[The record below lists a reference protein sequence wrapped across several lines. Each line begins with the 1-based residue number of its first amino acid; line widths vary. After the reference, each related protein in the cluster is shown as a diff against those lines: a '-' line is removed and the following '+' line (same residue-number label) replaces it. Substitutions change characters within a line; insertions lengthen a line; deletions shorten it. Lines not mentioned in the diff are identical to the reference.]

1 MIVIVAG
8 VSGSGKTTVGSLLAS
23 ELGWPYVDGD
33 SLHPPANVA
42 KMASGQPL
50 TDADRSPW
58 LAAVG
63 SWIDG
68 QVARDAPGIVACS
81 ALKRQYRRTLL
92 GHRPSAVV
100 AFLLIDYDVAA
111 SRLAARRGHFFD
123 PDLLVSQFADLEPP
137 AGDEPQ
143 VVPVPVRD
151 SPQQTAADVVHRLGI
166 DREPGIDPAGGWP
179 GTSA

>member
-23 ELGWPYVDGD
+23 ELGWPYTDGD

-50 TDADRSPW
+50 TDADRAPW

-63 SWIDG
+63 SWVDG
-68 QVARDAPGIVACS
+68 QIARGASGIVACS

-92 GHRPSAVV
+92 DQRPGAVV
-100 AFLLIDYDVAA
+100 AFLLIDYEVAA

-123 PDLLVSQFADLEPP
+123 PELLGSQFADLEPRP
-137 AGDEPQ
+137 ATKPRSCRYRCG
-143 VVPVPVRD
+143 
-151 SPQQTAADVVHRLGI
+151 TARSGRSTTLST
-166 DREPGIDPAGGWP
+166 GW
-179 GTSA
+179 G